1 MKILYKYKY
10 TLFLIILFFCVNNN
24 VQFLKLKFS
33 VKSLLLETFYHKALL
48 SYSNFQIK

>member
-10 TLFLIILFFCVNNN
+10 TLFLIILFSCVNNN

-33 VKSLLLETFYHKALL
+33 VKSLLEIMQNAKNYYRL
-48 SYSNFQIK
+48 